1 VNVPPVDRTV
11 PVNLPPSPTGVPVEL
26 QDGID
31 PELIALQAPPQAQRL
46 AALTLMAAAVVA
58 AMGLV
63 LALRGDMRYAMS
75 SAQPADLGDVQQAD
89 PGHLVSNSF
98 VRIEGVP
105 TVARAVNF
113 SRGMGATYRI
123 FPLAGQRTVYVQ
135 MEATGSEA
143 AYARS
148 EFTGRLV
155 TFGDLGGRYDELS
168 QYMAKELK
176 LPVTRESFV
185 LLADEPPTSFTWT
198 WIVGLLCATFVLL
211 DLFFIVRW
219 FKPLK
224 WTQIAPTER

>member
-1 VNVPPVDRTV
+1 V
-11 PVNLPPSPTGVPVEL
+11 GVPGEL
-26 QDGID
+26 HDGLD
-31 PELIALQAPPQAQRL
+31 PELVALNAPPQTQRL

-63 LALRGDMRYAMS
+63 FALRGDMRYALS
-75 SAQPADLGDVQQAD
+75 SAQPTDLGDVQAAD
-89 PGHLVSNSF
+89 PGHLISNSF

-155 TFGDLGGRYDELS
+155 TFGDLGGRYDELA

-176 LPVTRESFV
+176 LPVTSESFV
-185 LLADEPPTSFTWT
+185 LLTEEPPTSYTWT
-198 WIVGLLCATFVLL
+198 WIVGLLCATFLLL
-211 DLFFIVRW
+211 DLCFIVRW
-219 FKPLK
+219 FKPIH
-224 WTQIAPTER
+224 WTQIPRSEP